1 MSDGQNLSNAV
12 DMLKNMLGSEE
23 GQQQIQGIV
32 SMLGGESSGN
42 AQNEGSE
49 HSESSE
55 NKPSNFSADD
65 AEMMMKLQ
73 KVMSAAKS
81 AENGREAA
89 FLRALAPLLRPER
102 RDKLNNAVKILGM
115 SRAIKIFKDI

>member
-42 AQNEGSE
+42 AQ
-49 HSESSE
+49 SESSENSENSE
-55 NKPSNFSADD
+55 NKPSNFNADD

-73 KVMSAAKS
+73 KVISAAKS

>member
-42 AQNEGSE
+42 AQNEDSE
-49 HSESSE
+49 NSENSE

>member
-42 AQNEGSE
+42 AQ
-49 HSESSE
+49 SESSENSENSE
-55 NKPSNFSADD
+55 NKPSNFNADD
-65 AEMMMKLQ
+65 AEMMVKLQ

>member
-23 GQQQIQGIV
+23 GQQQIQGII
-32 SMLGGESSGN
+32 SMLGGEGSGN
-42 AQNEGSE
+42 VQ
-49 HSESSE
+49 SESSENSENSE
-55 NKPSNFSADD
+55 NKPSNFNADD

>member
-32 SMLGGESSGN
+32 SILGGESSGN
-42 AQNEGSE
+42 AQ
-49 HSESSE
+49 SESSENSENSE
-55 NKPSNFSADD
+55 NKPSNFNADD

-115 SRAIKIFKDI
+115 SRAIKMFKDI

>member
-42 AQNEGSE
+42 AQ
-49 HSESSE
+49 SESSE
-55 NKPSNFSADD
+55 NS
-65 AEMMMKLQ
+65 
-73 KVMSAAKS
+73 
-81 AENGREAA
+81 ENSA

>member
-32 SMLGGESSGN
+32 SMLGGESSVN
-42 AQNEGSE
+42 AQ
-49 HSESSE
+49 SESSENSENSE
-55 NKPSNFSADD
+55 NKPSNFNADD

>member
-42 AQNEGSE
+42 AQ
-49 HSESSE
+49 SESSENSENSE

>member
-23 GQQQIQGIV
+23 GQQQIQGMV

-42 AQNEGSE
+42 AQ
-49 HSESSE
+49 SESSENSENSE
-55 NKPSNFSADD
+55 NKPSNFNADD
-65 AEMMMKLQ
+65 AVMMMKLQ

>member
-12 DMLKNMLGSEE
+12 DILKNMLGSEE

-42 AQNEGSE
+42 AQ
-49 HSESSE
+49 SESSENSENSE
-55 NKPSNFSADD
+55 NKPSNFNADD

-102 RDKLNNAVKILGM
+102 RDKLNNAVKILGV

>member
-1 MSDGQNLSNAV
+1 MSDSQNLSNAV

-42 AQNEGSE
+42 AQNEDSE
-49 HSESSE
+49 NSENSE

>member
-1 MSDGQNLSNAV
+1 MSDGQDLSNAV
-12 DMLKNMLGSEE
+12 DMLKNMLGSKE

-32 SMLGGESSGN
+32 SMLGGESNGN
-42 AQNEGSE
+42 AQNENPKST
-49 HSESSE
+49 E
-55 NKPSNFSADD
+55 NKPSNFNADD

>member
-23 GQQQIQGIV
+23 GLQQIQGIV

-42 AQNEGSE
+42 AQ
-49 HSESSE
+49 SESSENSENSE
-55 NKPSNFSADD
+55 NKPSNFNADD

>member
-42 AQNEGSE
+42 AQ
-49 HSESSE
+49 SESSENSENSE
-55 NKPSNFSADD
+55 NKPSNFNADD

-81 AENGREAA
+81 AENGREAT

>member
-42 AQNEGSE
+42 AQ
-49 HSESSE
+49 SESSKNSENSE
-55 NKPSNFSADD
+55 NKPSNFNADD

>member
-42 AQNEGSE
+42 AQNEDSE
-49 HSESSE
+49 NSENSE

-65 AEMMMKLQ
+65 AEMMIKLQ

>member
-1 MSDGQNLSNAV
+1 
-12 DMLKNMLGSEE
+12 
-23 GQQQIQGIV
+23 
-32 SMLGGESSGN
+32 
-42 AQNEGSE
+42 
-49 HSESSE
+49 
-55 NKPSNFSADD
+55 
-65 AEMMMKLQ
+65 MMIKLQ

>member
-42 AQNEGSE
+42 AQSE
-49 HSESSE
+49 DSEYSE
-55 NKPSNFSADD
+55 NSENNPSNFSADD

>member
-1 MSDGQNLSNAV
+1 MSDSQNLSNAV

-42 AQNEGSE
+42 AQ
-49 HSESSE
+49 SESSENSENSE

>member
-42 AQNEGSE
+42 AQ
-49 HSESSE
+49 SESSENSENSE
-55 NKPSNFSADD
+55 NKPSNFNADD

-73 KVMSAAKS
+73 KVISAAKS

-102 RDKLNNAVKILGM
+102 RDKLNNAVKIFGM

>member
-42 AQNEGSE
+42 AQ
-49 HSESSE
+49 SESPENSENSE
-55 NKPSNFSADD
+55 NKPSNFNADD

>member
-42 AQNEGSE
+42 SQ
-49 HSESSE
+49 SESSENSENSE
-55 NKPSNFSADD
+55 NKPSNFNADD

-102 RDKLNNAVKILGM
+102 RDKLNNAVKILSM

>member
-32 SMLGGESSGN
+32 SILGGESSGN
-42 AQNEGSE
+42 AQ
-49 HSESSE
+49 SESSENSENSE
-55 NKPSNFSADD
+55 NKPSNFNADD

>member
-42 AQNEGSE
+42 AQ
-49 HSESSE
+49 SESSENSENSE
-55 NKPSNFSADD
+55 NKPSNFNADD

-89 FLRALAPLLRPER
+89 FLRTLAPLLRPER

>member
-1 MSDGQNLSNAV
+1 MSDGKKLSNAV

-42 AQNEGSE
+42 AQ
-49 HSESSE
+49 SESSENSENSE
-55 NKPSNFSADD
+55 NKPSNFNADD

>member
-12 DMLKNMLGSEE
+12 DMLKNMLGSEG

-42 AQNEGSE
+42 SQ
-49 HSESSE
+49 SESSENSENSE
-55 NKPSNFSADD
+55 NKPSNFNADD

>member
-23 GQQQIQGIV
+23 GQQQIQGID

-42 AQNEGSE
+42 AQ
-49 HSESSE
+49 SESSENSENSE
-55 NKPSNFSADD
+55 NKPSNFNADD

>member
-42 AQNEGSE
+42 AQ
-49 HSESSE
+49 SESSENSENSE
-55 NKPSNFSADD
+55 NKPSNFNADD

-115 SRAIKIFKDI
+115 SRAIKMFKDI

>member
-1 MSDGQNLSNAV
+1 MSDSQNLSNAV

-42 AQNEGSE
+42 AQ
-49 HSESSE
+49 SESSENSENSE
-55 NKPSNFSADD
+55 NKPSNFNADD

>member
-32 SMLGGESSGN
+32 SMLGGESSSN
-42 AQNEGSE
+42 AQ
-49 HSESSE
+49 SESSENSENSE
-55 NKPSNFSADD
+55 NKPSNFNADD

>member
-42 AQNEGSE
+42 AQRESSE
-49 HSESSE
+49 NSENSE
-55 NKPSNFSADD
+55 NKPSNFNADD

>member
-32 SMLGGESSGN
+32 SMLGGESNGN
-42 AQNEGSE
+42 AQNEDSE
-49 HSESSE
+49 NSENSE

>member
-1 MSDGQNLSNAV
+1 MSDSQNLSNAV

-42 AQNEGSE
+42 AQRESSE
-49 HSESSE
+49 NSENSE
-55 NKPSNFSADD
+55 NKPSNFNADD

>member
-42 AQNEGSE
+42 TQNEDSE
-49 HSESSE
+49 NSENSE

>member
-1 MSDGQNLSNAV
+1 MADGQDLSNAV

-32 SMLGGESSGN
+32 SMLGG
-42 AQNEGSE
+42 GSDGSVQ
-49 HSESSE
+49 SESAEKSNKQSPNFNSE
-55 NKPSNFSADD
+55 D
-65 AEMMMKLQ
+65 AEMMLKLQ

-102 RDKLNNAVKILGM
+102 RDKLNNAVKLLGM
-115 SRAIKIFKDI
+115 SRAIKIFKDM

>member
-42 AQNEGSE
+42 AQ
-49 HSESSE
+49 SESSE
-55 NKPSNFSADD
+55 NSENSENKSSNFNADD

>member
-32 SMLGGESSGN
+32 SMLGGESSSN
-42 AQNEGSE
+42 VQ
-49 HSESSE
+49 SESSENSENSE
-55 NKPSNFSADD
+55 NKPSNFNADD
-65 AEMMMKLQ
+65 AEIMMKLQ

>member
-42 AQNEGSE
+42 AQ
-49 HSESSE
+49 SESSENSENSE
-55 NKPSNFSADD
+55 NKPSNFNADD

-73 KVMSAAKS
+73 KVMSAVKS